1 MASISNDP
9 NGRRRILFVNAAG
22 KRRSVRLGKVSKR
35 SAESVKV
42 KLEDLIASS
51 INGHPPAQE
60 TMYWAEG
67 LEPELYNK
75 LANVGLVRERS
86 ATSLEAFLD
95 GYIAGRK
102 DVQESTRQVYR
113 RGKEHLLRYFD
124 PETELRKITL
134 GDADNWRLHLIESG
148 LDDNTVRRSC
158 GLAKQFMTAAK
169 RQGLIQ
175 ENPFRDLVAAVRAN
189 KSKFAFISRNQAEA
203 VLDACPDA
211 EWRLLFGLAR
221 FGGLRAVSEV
231 LALKWEDVDM
241 TKGRFTVT
249 SSKTA
254 HHEGH
259 GTRLVPI
266 FPELKPLFEEA
277 YDAAEVGAVYCIERH
292 RHTHTHLRR
301 QFQRIIKKASVQP
314 WPKLWQNLRS
324 TRETELAEE
333 YPVHVA
339 AAWIG
344 NSVAVA
350 AKHYLQVTDE
360 HFEQAAHNAAQ
371 KPQECAGN
379 APKSVPSKKHG
390 RGQAS
395 GNCKDLHEKTTIREK
410 QSVVSS
416 GPYRT

>member
-1 MASISNDP
+1 MASITNDP
-9 NGRRRILFVNAAG
+9 NGRRRIQFVGADE
-22 KRRSVRLGKVSKR
+22 KRRTIRLGKVSR
-35 SAESVKV
+35 RIAESIKV
-42 KLEDLIASS
+42 KMEDLIASS
-51 INGHPPAQE
+51 INGHPPTQE
-60 TMYWAEG
+60 TLYWVED
-67 LEPELYNK
+67 LESELYDK

-86 ATSLEAFLD
+86 ATTLQAFLD
-95 GYIAGRK
+95 EYIEGRK

-113 RGKEHLLRYFD
+113 RGKKHLLRYFD

-148 LDDNTVRRSC
+148 LDENTVRRSC

-189 KSKFAFISRNQAEA
+189 NSKFAFITRKQSQAI
-203 VLDACPDA
+203 LDACPDA

-221 FGGLRAVSEV
+221 FGGLRAISEG
-231 LALKWEDVDM
+231 LALKWEDVDLV
-241 TKGRFTVT
+241 KLRFTVT

-266 FPELKPLFEEA
+266 FPELKPLFEHA
-277 YDAAEVGAVYCIERH
+277 YDAAAVGAVYCIDRH
-292 RHTHTHLRR
+292 RYTHTHLRR
-301 QFQRIIKKASVQP
+301 QLQRIIKKAGVQP

-344 NSVAVA
+344 NSVAIA

-360 HFEQAAHNAAQ
+360 HFEQAAQNAAQ

-379 APKSVPSKKHG
+379 APNTAPCSKHG
-390 RGQAS
+390 RAQNS
-395 GNCKDLHEKTTIREK
+395 SHFKDLHEKTTICEK